1 MNRLNGVD
9 PNQVLKGVN
18 LENRQKIS
26 IPAD

>member
-9 PNQVLKGVN
+9 PSQVLKGVD
-18 LENRQKIS
+18 LKRQKIS